1 MIILACS
8 KVRMVP
14 ILGYDVELAVKVFR
28 ARECVLWAPKNF
40 LTVLLAFL
48 IAVACRR

>member
-1 MIILACS
+1 MKVLACS

-14 ILGYDVELAVKVFR
+14 VLGYDVVELAVKGSKAHIF
-28 ARECVLWAPKNF
+28 VLWALQNF

-48 IAVACRR
+48 IAVA